1 MAFEQLN
8 VKYKFRPDGGADVVA
23 VGAPQHGSSVVTFE
37 DAKRRSTLIGKFQA
51 SESLRE
57 VFCLLRAA
65 ARLVK
70 TCNVGE
76 A

>member
-1 MAFEQLN
+1 
-8 VKYKFRPDGGADVVA
+8 
-23 VGAPQHGSSVVTFE
+23 VVTFE

-65 ARLVK
+65 HFDRGARLVK